1 MKPQEFKILQSNRLI
16 LQPMPVTFEFANYL
30 YQMIVNNREFFKYM
44 PWADVSAPEQEFA
57 FLDNAKSK
65 WKKQSAAIY
74 GMYLRNTNEF
84 VGDCSF
90 FDISWNNES
99 GEIGYWLDPKFAN
112 QGFMTEAVNT
122 VAKEYFDMGFK
133 RIVILA
139 NPENIA
145 SCKVAE
151 KCGFEREG
159 ILRSYDFLPSLNKR
173 ENVTIY
179 SKIME

>member
-1 MKPQEFKILQSNRLI
+1 
-16 LQPMPVTFEFANYL
+16 
-30 YQMIVNNREFFKYM
+30 
-44 PWADVSAPEQEFA
+44 
-57 FLDNAKSK
+57 
-65 WKKQSAAIY
+65 
-74 GMYLRNTNEF
+74 MYLRNTNEF

-179 SKIME
+179 SKIRE